1 MRSVIISD
9 SELIKGLI
17 SGNEVILKEFYR
29 LFFGGTR
36 RYVLLNKG
44 NNEDAKDIFHDTLL
58 VVFQKVREGNFKLT
72 CTLGTYVYSVSKY
85 LWLKELSKRKWVE
98 VSDESD
104 KMEDIDQDIVVIN
117 EKNERMLFFY
127 ECFEKLSEDCRKVLK
142 YFSEGMSIAEITSTM
157 GYKSEQHTRNR
168 RYRCKQTLVSSVRSS
183 YNDTIMSYGNHQIN

>member
-1 MRSVIISD
+1 
-9 SELIKGLI
+9 
-17 SGNEVILKEFYR
+17 
-29 LFFGGTR
+29 
-36 RYVLLNKG
+36 
-44 NNEDAKDIFHDTLL
+44 
-58 VVFQKVREGNFKLT
+58 VFQKVREGNFKLT